1 MDIKNKVCIVT
12 GSAQGLGK
20 EFARVLL
27 EHGAK
32 VCLSDL
38 EEQTGFEREAS
49 VIKEFRGI
57 FGKENVCYVKCDV
70 TKEDEFIALF
80 DETEKYFKIDCIDML
95 VNNAGINGISVG
107 WKKCMNV
114 NIMGV
119 LTGTDIALKRIKA
132 KSKKGA
138 SIINT
143 ASMAGFATGMGEKAV
158 GYSASKHGA
167 VALTR
172 TLAKDFEPHGTSIK
186 AICPAWT
193 DTNIVASAKEH
204 ASQLGRL
211 SELEKRI
218 KGVGGLMT
226 PKHVANGFYKLVTE
240 CQNGDVMAVIKD
252 TPYFIV
258 PDDAELKVTM
268 LAVIA
273 MIIGKITGN
282 KLIYVFQQKIFVSIF
297 LVFMIIFINCI
308 F

>member
-20 EFARVLL
+20 EFARILL
-27 EHGAK
+27 KHGAK

-38 EEQTGFEREAS
+38 EEQTGFEREALAL
-49 VIKEFRGI
+49 KEFRGA

-70 TKEDEFIALF
+70 TKENEFIALF
-80 DETEKYFKIDCIDML
+80 DQTEKYFKVDCIDML

-107 WKKCMNV
+107 WKKCMDV
-114 NIMGV
+114 NIIGV
-119 LTGTDIALKRIKA
+119 MTGTDIALKRIKA
-132 KSKKGA
+132 SSKKGA

-143 ASMAGFATGMGEKAV
+143 ASMAGFTPGMGEKAV

-167 VALTR
+167 VVLTR
-172 TLAKDFEPHGTSIK
+172 TLAYDYEHHGIAIK

-204 ASQLGRL
+204 AAQLGRL
-211 SELEKRI
+211 PELEKRI
-218 KGVGGLMT
+218 KGVGGMMT
-226 PKHVANGFYKLVTE
+226 PEHVANGFYKLVTE

-258 PDDAELKVTM
+258 PDDAEVKVTM
-268 LAVIA
+268 LVIIA
-273 MIIGKITGN
+273 MIVGKITGS
-282 KLIYVFQQKIFVSIF
+282 KLIYISQQKIFLSLF
-297 LVFMIIFINCI
+297 LVFIIVFVNCI